1 MANKSQTA
9 AFRAKPE
16 PVPTTHTEDGAI
28 VSPRANKYSKI
39 IGEQIK
45 IEINQQKVEIDE
57 LNSNPMESKNLL
69 FYDFNSSAR
78 QYNFGLGV
86 NPRLA
91 TRAEFRST
99 GMAGAKLIDI
109 NKIQPNELEFKKA
122 KRRPT
127 TSHFR

>member
-1 MANKSQTA
+1 M
-9 AFRAKPE
+9 
-16 PVPTTHTEDGAI
+16 TEDGDI
-28 VSPRANKYSKI
+28 VSPRAQKWNKLL
-39 IGEQIK
+39 GDQIK
-45 IEINQQKVEIDE
+45 IEINRHQVDLEE
-57 LNSNPMESKNLL
+57 LNANPIESKNLL

-78 QYNFGLGV
+78 KFNFGLGN

-99 GMAGAKLIDI
+99 GMAGAKLIDV
-109 NKIQPNELEFKKA
+109 NKIQPNELELKKA